1 MKLTSPGALAASF
14 AVVLTTL
21 PLTVLASL
29 KHPDNIVFQ
38 QLADLTRPDHLKHH
52 PDQPFGSVGQS
63 SRQLAYEAQGVD
75 WKVTSAQYSEG
86 ADGDLKQAYGDILPG
101 LAPTFDNDKTEQEI
115 MSGGLLDSLRKSAMA
130 ALDSATGALNNSTST
145 DSGRQADG
153 DPIDGASG
161 TSSFT
166 PIKPPS
172 LPLAVKGPYI
182 NAWLPVGNYLAS
194 TPPNRV
200 GNGGYLAG
208 QEPSFWTSSYGATGD
223 YRLGWHGLIRVD
235 NTTYQWMGDAFGRTI
250 RAGKNAQQLS
260 AEFTSTRTIFRF
272 EAGGVRFNVTFLTP
286 VWPDDLVRQS
296 IPLSY
301 LHFELDPV
309 TSEGRSVQLYT
320 DIDERWITAHVMDF
334 ENYPYYQDWKS
345 LKGVSRWYLQREKPQ
360 KYTEFRQRAEW
371 GNVTWAARERSALYA
386 RNNNN
391 VVTQLEFLET
401 GILSNHRD
409 RVAGDN
415 NAFAYAVDFDVQ
427 SGDRDALFAIGQ
439 FRDPYVN
446 YIRAKHPGTGRNESY
461 QQDRYGLWAA
471 NFTVDD
477 AVTFFV
483 NDFENALNHSKK
495 LDAKIAAD
503 AKAVVGGGA
512 VGDHYAAIAQL
523 SVRQSLATTEITISK
538 NKTGGWNTTDTL
550 MFLKEIS
557 SNGDMSTV
565 DVIFPQFPL
574 LTYLNP
580 ELLRLLLLPIFEYTE
595 SGLYPNKW
603 CVHDLGVYPNA
614 FGHNDG
620 NDEPMQV
627 EESGNM
633 ILMALHWAQLVGIK
647 QAKPFLRDHYKIMQ
661 QWAEFLIEDSLVP
674 ASQLSTD
681 DFAGVL
687 ANQTNLALK
696 GIEGIAA
703 IGVIAD
709 LLGESKNASHYA
721 NVSTTYIKKW
731 QKYAV
736 AKAGTH
742 TKLAYQDE
750 KSWGTLYNLFG
761 DRLLNLKLVPKSIY
775 ELQDKWYP
783 KVAEQWGVPL
793 DSRHNWTKSD
803 WEMFASAI
811 TPSNSTRNLFINK
824 LFSFYTNGRTDAPAT
839 DLYEST
845 TGDFPK
851 QPFDPLIY
859 FIARPVVGGHFMH
872 LALAA
877 ADRANNISASNPYQ
891 YGPASNDVL
900 KGKQDLDEDSAPSET
915 PPSIAEMKQQAGR
928 KNGPQQAFSAP
939 RIIAGSKLRDQAD
952 SAALRWAMKKQR
964 PQAV

>member
-1 MKLTSPGALAASF
+1 MKLASSYSATALVTLALTIPT
-14 AVVLTTL
+14 AVR
-21 PLTVLASL
+21 ASL
-29 KHPDNIVFQ
+29 KHTDSIVFQ
-38 QLADLTRPDHLKHH
+38 QLADLTRPEHLKHL
-52 PDQPFGSVGQS
+52 PDRPFGSIEES
-63 SRQLAYEAQGVD
+63 SRDLGYQAQGVD
-75 WKVTSAQYSEG
+75 WKVTKAQY
-86 ADGDLKQAYGDILPG
+86 ADAPRKGSYKQVSGPLVPG
-101 LAPTFDNDKTEQEI
+101 LAPTFADGLTEQEADAN
-115 MSGGLLDSLRKSAMA
+115 GGLDALRKAAMA
-130 ALDSATGALNNSTST
+130 ALETAQGVAGQHTGPGA
-145 DSGRQADG
+145 DRQAGGEPDQ
-153 DPIDGASG
+153 GATG
-161 TSSFT
+161 TSSFA
-166 PIKPPS
+166 PIRPPS
-172 LPLAVKGPYI
+172 LPLAVKGPYV
-182 NAWLPVGNYLAS
+182 NAWLPAGNYLDS
-194 TPPNRV
+194 TPPNKV

-208 QEPSFWTSSYGATGD
+208 QEPAFWTSGYGATGD
-223 YRLGWHGLIRVD
+223 FRLGWHGFIRID
-235 NTTYQWMGDAFGRTI
+235 NTTYQWMGDAFGRTV
-250 RAGKNAQQLS
+250 RQGKNAEQLS
-260 AEFTSTRTIFRF
+260 AEFTATKTIFRF
-272 EAGGVRFNVTFLTP
+272 EAAGVRFNVTFMTP

-301 LHFELDPV
+301 LHFELD
-309 TSEGRSVQLYT
+309 TASAEGRSVQVYA
-320 DIDERWITAHVMDF
+320 DIDERWITAHTMDF
-334 ENYPYYQDWKS
+334 ENYPYNQDFKD
-345 LKGVSRWYLQREKPQ
+345 LKGVARWYLQRDKPQ
-360 KYTEFRQRAEW
+360 VYTEFRQRAEW
-371 GNVTWAARERSALYA
+371 GNVTWAVRDRAALYA

-391 VVTQLEFLET
+391 VVTQLEFLDT

-415 NAFAYAVDFDVQ
+415 NAFAYAVDFDAQKSPADIV
-427 SGDRDALFAIGQ
+427 FAIGQ

-446 YIRAKHPGTGRNESY
+446 YIRAKNPGNGRNESF

-471 NFTVDD
+471 NFTMDE

-483 NDFENALNHSKK
+483 NDFENALKHCTK

-503 AKAVVGGGA
+503 ARAVVGGGA
-512 VGDHYAAIAQL
+512 VGDHYAAITQL
-523 SVRQSLATTEITISK
+523 SVRQSLATTELTISK
-538 NKTGGWNTTDTL
+538 DKKGGWNTSDTL

-565 DVIFPQFPL
+565 DVMFPQFPL

-580 ELLRLLLLPIFEYTE
+580 ELLRLLMLPIFEYTE

-633 ILMALHWAQLVGIK
+633 ILMTLHWAQLVGK
-647 QAKPFLRDHYKIMQ
+647 KAAKPFLRQHYRIMQ
-661 QWAEFLIEDSLVP
+661 QWAEFLVEDSLVP

-703 IGVIAD
+703 MGVIAD
-709 LLGESKNASHYA
+709 WIGESKNASYYA
-721 NVSTTYIKKW
+721 NVSSTYIQKW
-731 QKYAV
+731 QKYAI
-736 AKAGTH
+736 AKKGTH

-750 KSWGTLYNLFG
+750 DSWGTLYNLFG

-775 ELQDKWYP
+775 DLQDSWYP
-783 KVAEQWGVPL
+783 KVAQQWGVPL

-811 TPSNSTRNLFINK
+811 SPSNSTRNLFINK

-877 ADRANNISASNPYQ
+877 ADKANGISASNPYQ
-891 YGPASNDVL
+891 YGPPTTKK
-900 KGKQDLDEDSAPSET
+900 KGVEGAGGMRQEPEQSEALLAAIK
-915 PPSIAEMKQQAGR
+915 SLMGQ
-928 KNGPQQAFSAP
+928 KNGPQQAFTAP
-939 RIIAGSKLRDQAD
+939 RRAVRGSGP
-952 SAALRWAMKKQR
+952 KQR
-964 PQAV
+964 VPQRVIKKTHKA